1 MTTIIYKSGVLFA
14 DTCVT
19 DESTGETSLQNKIFA
34 IGEYVFGAS
43 GYLGLALI
51 FTQKKFIKLL
61 KLLPFFPIIDFCN
74 CSDKGNYARI
84 ILADKK
90 EVKVYAVENIWKS
103 GVFSIFKR
111 KLVFRVE
118 LEKNIIFSIG
128 SGSSEE
134 VNDIAKEYSP
144 EEAIIFA
151 SSVDKYTNDI
161 ITKLDIRQLFGV

>member
-1 MTTIIYKSGVLFA
+1 MTTIIYKNGVLFS
-14 DTCVT
+14 DTRVT
-19 DESTGETSLQNKIFA
+19 DIATGETSLRFKIFA
-34 IGEYVFGAS
+34 IDEHVFAAA

-51 FTQKKFIKLL
+51 FTEYKFIKLL
-61 KLLPFFPIIDFCN
+61 KLLPFFPIIDDLHRSN
-74 CSDKGNYARI
+74 EGNHAEI

-90 EVKVYAVENIWKS
+90 EVKVYTVKNVWKA
-103 GVFSIFKR
+103 GIFSILKR
-111 KLVFRVE
+111 KLIYRVE

-134 VNDIAKEYSP
+134 VNDIAEEYSP

-161 ITKLDIRQLFGV
+161 ITKLDIRQLFGA

>member
-1 MTTIIYKSGVLFA
+1 MT
-14 DTCVT
+14 
-19 DESTGETSLQNKIFA
+19 TGETSLSQKIFTV
-34 IGEYVFGAS
+34 GEYVFGSS
-43 GYLGLALI
+43 GYLGLANM
-51 FTQKKFIKLL
+51 FTRKKFILLL
-61 KLLPFFPIIDFCN
+61 KLLPFFPIVDFYDS
-74 CSDKGNYARI
+74 SDKGNYARI

>member
-1 MTTIIYKSGVLFA
+1 
-14 DTCVT
+14 
-19 DESTGETSLQNKIFA
+19 
-34 IGEYVFGAS
+34 VFGAS

-61 KLLPFFPIIDFCN
+61 KLFPFFPIIDFCN
-74 CSDKGNYARI
+74 CS
-84 ILADKK
+84 DKK

-134 VNDIAKEYSP
+134 VNDIAEEYSP